1 MTTSADAPVVDFYF
15 DPLCPFAWV
24 SSRWILEVQ
33 KERDINLSF
42 RVMSLSVLN
51 SGRDVPQRYREML
64 DRGWGPVRICIAAEQ
79 KYGTPVLR
87 DLYTALGT
95 KRHVEKR
102 EFGRDVYIEASLAD
116 PETGAAGVTLTG
128 QLGDVMK
135 ESAQIAL
142 SYLRSHGAEL
152 EINVGNLKERGV
164 HVHVPAGAVPKDGP
178 SAGVALATALASAC
192 TGVPVRSDVAMTG
205 EITLTGLVLPVG
217 GIKEKVLAAR
227 RAGIRRVILPRDN
240 ELDLR
245 ELPLDVRDEM
255 EFTLAERIEDVLK
268 TALPEAAQRLQHATM
283 A

>member
-51 SGRDVPQRYREML
+51 SGRDVPQQYREML

-102 EFGRDVYIEASLAD
+102 EFGRDVYVEALTECGLDPALAD
-116 PETGAAGVTLTG
+116 AADSTDYDEALHASHHRGMDPV
-128 QLGDVMK
+128 GDDVGTPT
-135 ESAQIAL
+135 I
-142 SYLRSHGAEL
+142 H
-152 EINVGNLKERGV
+152 IN
-164 HVHVPAGAVPKDGP
+164 
-178 SAGVALATALASAC
+178 GVAFFGPVITRIPRGTDAVRVFDGALMLASF
-192 TGVPVRSDVAMTG
+192 PYFF
-205 EITLTGLVLPVG
+205 
-217 GIKEKVLAAR
+217 
-227 RAGIRRVILPRDN
+227 
-240 ELDLR
+240 ELKR
-245 ELPLDVRDEM
+245 TR
-255 EFTLAERIEDVLK
+255 TERPQ
-268 TALPEAAQRLQHATM
+268 AS
-283 A
+283 